1 MAYKINSYR
10 LIPKKQAPEK
20 VLSYA
25 DLRRMNEEL
34 SKQAETQKIKINKYK
49 EELEELLKQ
58 KKELNEKLK
67 LTRYEVDDLKEE
79 NVSLRRENKKIRDVV
94 VKE

>member
-1 MAYKINSYR
+1 MSYKLNSYR
-10 LIPKKQAPEK
+10 LIPKKEAPEK
-20 VLSYA
+20 IHSYA

-34 SKQAETQKIKINKYK
+34 EKQSDIQKSKIGKYK
-49 EELEELLKQ
+49 EELEDLMKQ

-79 NVSLRRENKKIRDVV
+79 NVALRKENKRLRDTG
-94 VKE
+94 KE